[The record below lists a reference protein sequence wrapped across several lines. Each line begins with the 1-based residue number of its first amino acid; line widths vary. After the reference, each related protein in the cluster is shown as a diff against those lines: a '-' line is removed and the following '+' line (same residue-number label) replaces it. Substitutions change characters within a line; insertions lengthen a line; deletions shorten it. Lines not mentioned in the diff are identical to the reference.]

1 MNHTDTIRELLLE
14 HPFGGPEFGG
24 CECGQIIGGAQDV
37 WADHL
42 APIIAN
48 ATAPKTISTAAELGE
63 LPDGSIIIDATGMD
77 WRADGCWWDHNGMPT
92 SSVGVIDSRG
102 PVTVLHE
109 GDAK

>member
-42 APIIAN
+42 APIIAD
-48 ATAPKTISTAAELGE
+48 TVTTKTNKGHEIADLR
-63 LPDGSIIIDATGMD
+63 LDRPDEQRITVREVEVWNQAIDAATTTI
-77 WRADGCWWDHNGMPT
+77 RNG
-92 SSVGVIDSRG
+92 
-102 PVTVLHE
+102 
-109 GDAK
+109 AKK